1 MIGGRSFKKVL
12 QVTPILLSVLGY
24 YFMGFEVD
32 RAQSLI
38 LIPLYL
44 SLFFCSYPLIFKSYS
59 LKQILGIGI
68 LFRLIF
74 LLSTPLLSQDF
85 FRFLWDGMLL
95 SNGLN
100 PYEATPDLLNQT
112 APLFSTPFSQE
123 LYKGMGALSAEHYS
137 NYPPINQLGF
147 YLASL
152 IGGNSI
158 LANIISIRVLLI
170 LSDLGIFWFGI
181 KLLDYLNRS
190 KKRIGLYFLNPLII
204 VELTGNLH
212 WEGLMVFFFI
222 FGLYLIFVK
231 NQWKWATI
239 PMAISVASKLIPL
252 LILPLFWR
260 FLKPKKSMLFGL
272 LILLCLF
279 LFFVP
284 FFLGADNLSHYLNT
298 IGLWFNRFEFNGSI
312 YYVIRAIGYEVKG
325 YNIIRKL
332 GTVSPYIILGIVA
345 VFTFIRN
352 NKTPHVL
359 LTGMLFCL
367 SCYFFIATTVHPW
380 YIVSLVSLAI
390 FTNYSYPLIWSAL
403 VVLSYATYGNPD
415 FNENYYLIGLQYGI
429 VYGVFLLE
437 LIQRKNLLHHFK

>member
-147 YLASL
+147 YLASI

-212 WEGLMVFFFI
+212 WEGFMVFFFI

-272 LILLCLF
+272 LILLFLF

-298 IGLWFNRFEFNGSI
+298 LGLWFNRFEFNGSV
-312 YYVIRAIGYEVKG
+312 YYLIRAIGYEVKG

-332 GTVSPYIILGIVA
+332 GSVSPYIILGIVA

-352 NKTPHVL
+352 NKTPQVL
-359 LTGMLFCL
+359 LTGMLFCI

>member
-38 LIPLYL
+38 LIPVYL
-44 SLFFCSYPLIFKSYS
+44 ALFFCSYPLIFKSYS

-212 WEGLMVFFFI
+212 WEGFMVFFFI

>member
-12 QVTPILLSVLGY
+12 QVAPILLSVLGY

-415 FNENYYLIGLQYGI
+415 FNEKYYLIGLQYGI

-437 LIQRKNLLHHFK
+437 LIR

>member
-12 QVTPILLSVLGY
+12 QVAPILLSVLGY

-367 SCYFFIATTVHPW
+367 SCYFIIATTVHPW

>member
-1 MIGGRSFKKVL
+1 
-12 QVTPILLSVLGY
+12 
-24 YFMGFEVD
+24 
-32 RAQSLI
+32 
-38 LIPLYL
+38 
-44 SLFFCSYPLIFKSYS
+44 
-59 LKQILGIGI
+59 
-68 LFRLIF
+68 
-74 LLSTPLLSQDF
+74 
-85 FRFLWDGMLL
+85 
-95 SNGLN
+95 
-100 PYEATPDLLNQT
+100 
-112 APLFSTPFSQE
+112 
-123 LYKGMGALSAEHYS
+123 
-137 NYPPINQLGF
+137 
-147 YLASL
+147 
-152 IGGNSI
+152 
-158 LANIISIRVLLI
+158 
-170 LSDLGIFWFGI
+170 
-181 KLLDYLNRS
+181 
-190 KKRIGLYFLNPLII
+190 
-204 VELTGNLH
+204 
-212 WEGLMVFFFI
+212 
-222 FGLYLIFVK
+222 
-231 NQWKWATI
+231 
-239 PMAISVASKLIPL
+239 
-252 LILPLFWR
+252 LPLFWR

-272 LILLCLF
+272 LILLFLF

-298 IGLWFNRFEFNGSI
+298 LGLWFNRFEFNGSI

>member
-38 LIPLYL
+38 LIPVYL
-44 SLFFCSYPLIFKSYS
+44 ALFFCSYPLIFKSYS

-212 WEGLMVFFFI
+212 WEGFMVFFFI

-272 LILLCLF
+272 LILLFLF

-298 IGLWFNRFEFNGSI
+298 LGLWFNRFEFNGSI

>member
-1 MIGGRSFKKVL
+1 MITGRSFKEIL
-12 QVTPILLSVLGY
+12 QVAPILLSVLGY
-24 YFMGFEVD
+24 YFMGFEID
-32 RAQSLI
+32 RSQSFI

-44 SLFFCSYPLIFKSYS
+44 TLFFCSYPLIFKDYS
-59 LKQILGIGI
+59 LKQMFWAGI
-68 LFRLIF
+68 LFRLIL

-112 APLFSTPFSQE
+112 SALFSTPFSQE
-123 LYKGMGALSAEHYS
+123 LYNGMGTLSAAHYS
-137 NYPPINQLGF
+137 NYPPINQWGF

-152 IGGNSI
+152 VGGNSI
-158 LANIISIRVLLI
+158 LANIISIRVVLI
-170 LSDLGIFWFGI
+170 LSDLGIFWLGI
-181 KLLDYLNRS
+181 KLLDYLNLS

-212 WEGLMVFFFI
+212 WEGFMTFFFL
-222 FGLYLIFVK
+222 FGLYLIFTK
-231 NQWKWATI
+231 GEWKWATI
-239 PMAISVASKLIPL
+239 PMAASIATKLIPL

-260 FLKPKKSMLFGL
+260 FLKPKKSILFGTL
-272 LILLCLF
+272 VLLCLIM
-279 LFFVP
+279 FFAP
-284 FFLGADNLSHYLNT
+284 FFLGDNNISHYLKT

-312 YYVIRAIGYEVKG
+312 YYVIREIGYEVKG

-332 GTVSPYIILGIVA
+332 GKISPFVIVAIVA

-352 NKTPHVL
+352 NKTPQAL

-380 YIVSLVSLAI
+380 YIVSLVCIAL
-390 FTNYSYPLIWSAL
+390 FTNYSYPLIWSGL
-403 VVLSYATYGNPD
+403 VVLSYATYGNSD
-415 FNENYYLIGLQYGI
+415 FNENFYLIGIQYGI
-429 VYGVFLLE
+429 VYGVFLYE
-437 LIQRKNLLHHFK
+437 LIQRKSLLHHFK

>member
-12 QVTPILLSVLGY
+12 QVAPILLSVLGY

-112 APLFSTPFSQE
+112 APLFSTPISQE
-123 LYKGMGALSAEHYS
+123 LYKGMGVLSAEHYS

-212 WEGLMVFFFI
+212 WEGFMVFFFI

-260 FLKPKKSMLFGL
+260 FLKPKKGMLFGL
-272 LILLCLF
+272 LILLFLF

-298 IGLWFNRFEFNGSI
+298 LGLWFNRFEFNGSL

-332 GTVSPYIILGIVA
+332 GSVSPYIILGIVA

-352 NKTPHVL
+352 NKTPQVL